1 MKDAVHELAFD
12 GALLTRGFWLY
23 VWEITKP
30 DSTRLYYVGRTGDSS
45 SSNPQSPFNRMSAH
59 LSFNRNNN
67 ILRRYL
73 EGKQVKVELCSFRLL
88 AHGPLLKGAR
98 SKYETRRDIIAAL
111 EKALA
116 DAMREAGYNVINVVY
131 GRKPLDAKRFASV
144 RSIFSGYFPAL

>member
-1 MKDAVHELAFD
+1 
-12 GALLTRGFWLY
+12 
-23 VWEITKP
+23 
-30 DSTRLYYVGRTGDSS
+30 
-45 SSNPQSPFNRMSAH
+45 MSAH